1 MLPGFIAG
9 LVAEWL
15 RRGLQILAPRFDSG
29 RGLQHNQGLNS
40 DPNGREQ
47 SAASLVSVRMEIE
60 GPPIPQKRFLVL
72 RDVDGS
78 HVLASFD
85 KLDEAIAD
93 VRLRRDDWR
102 YIIMEIRTIVWPEDR
117 VTRR

>member
-1 MLPGFIAG
+1 
-9 LVAEWL
+9 
-15 RRGLQILAPRFDSG
+15 
-29 RGLQHNQGLNS
+29 
-40 DPNGREQ
+40 
-47 SAASLVSVRMEIE
+47 METE
-60 GPPIPQKRFLVL
+60 GSHSPQKRFLVL

-85 KLDEAIAD
+85 TLGEAIAD
-93 VRLRRDDWR
+93 VGRRRGDWR